1 MSSTNPPNPNVSTFN
16 NLYWSIT
23 DIPLTQSQA
32 DRRYL
37 KYPVAQGKETLQDI
51 DVNGVANFNQ
61 PITMTSATAANR
73 SISSSIYN
81 VKNASNSSIGN
92 ITYTS
97 NSINYQ
103 SSISNAR
110 HLFTNNTGGT
120 NVDVM
125 EITANTGVTIAK
137 PLAMNGASSA
147 DRAFTT
153 TLLNLHN
160 ETNSAIGRLTALA
173 TNIIYDNNTNNGN
186 HQFRVQSSGN
196 EFTPVTINP
205 NGLILNTS
213 GNYLQFP
220 DGTQQTTAA
229 LGKTY
234 SILYRPTTTIAA
246 LQTINLTI
254 PANCYS
260 IDVHCWGSGGLAGT
274 AEETGTAYNGTGG
287 GGSQGKSSMS
297 VFPGGTIE
305 IIFQSNDNAGN
316 FGFTRVRVASP
327 TNYIP
332 IVAYN
337 GGSGGNASGS
347 TPGNAPNAGTRTAVT
362 VSTFSTPWW
371 IAANT
376 VGFVGTVGTPP
387 VLAGAPSGH
396 AYQTDGIGV
405 GATRFQ
411 KPLNALI
418 NGAVLLTYNIAN

>member
-1 MSSTNPPNPNVSTFN
+1 
-16 NLYWSIT
+16 
-23 DIPLTQSQA
+23 
-32 DRRYL
+32 
-37 KYPVAQGKETLQDI
+37 
-51 DVNGVANFNQ
+51 
-61 PITMTSATAANR
+61 
-73 SISSSIYN
+73 
-81 VKNASNSSIGN
+81 
-92 ITYTS
+92 
-97 NSINYQ
+97 
-103 SSISNAR
+103 
-110 HLFTNNTGGT
+110 
-120 NVDVM
+120 
-125 EITANTGVTIAK
+125 
-137 PLAMNGASSA
+137 MNGASSA

-160 ETNSAIGRLTALA
+160 ETNSAIGILTALA
-173 TNIIYDNNTNNGN
+173 TNIIYDNNANNGN

-305 IIFQSNDNAGN
+305 IIFQSNDNVGN

-337 GGSGGNASGS
+337 GGSGGNASGD

-362 VSTFSTPWW
+362 TSTFSTPWW

-376 VGFVGTVGTPP
+376 VGRVGTVGTPP

-396 AYQTDGIGV
+396 SYQTGGIGV
-405 GATRFQ
+405 GAIRFQ